1 MAAVDN
7 VVTVPYLQID
17 LPNSYAA
24 EVKATF
30 GSELAAL
37 YARAMETQPHV
48 PSIAFR
54 ELGSCNLVRLQDG
67 APDERR

>member
-30 GSELAAL
+30 ASEFAAL
-37 YARAMETQPHV
+37 YARAMETQLHV
-48 PSIAFR
+48 PSSAFR
-54 ELGSCNLVRLQDG
+54 DLGSCNLVRLQDG